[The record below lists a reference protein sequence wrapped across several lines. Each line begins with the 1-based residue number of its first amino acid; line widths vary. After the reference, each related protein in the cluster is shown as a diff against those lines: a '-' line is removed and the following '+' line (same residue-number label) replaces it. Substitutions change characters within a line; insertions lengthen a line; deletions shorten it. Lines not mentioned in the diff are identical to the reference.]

1 MSRRTLVTSALPY
14 ANGPLHLGH
23 LAGAYLPA
31 DIYTRFLRRI
41 GEEVIHIC
49 GTDEHGA
56 AITLA
61 AQKKGISPKE
71 LVDHYHEVIRK
82 DFEDFH
88 IAFTHFSR
96 TSRPIHHEMSQQF
109 FLRLYE
115 RGDIEK
121 RPVIQFYCSTDQVF
135 LPDRYVEGTCP
146 YCGAQARGDQCEY
159 CGRWLE
165 PFQLVEPRCTLCG
178 NPPEPRET
186 FHYYFRLS
194 RYAEPLRAW
203 LEEKTHWKPHVRNT
217 ALSWIREGLQDRPIT
232 RDLSWGVPVPLEEAR
247 GKVLYVWFD
256 APIGYISATREW
268 NPEAWEIWWKDP
280 DTRLVH
286 FIGKD
291 NIIFHAIVWPAMLMA
306 HGEFV
311 LPADIPANQFLVFKG
326 GEKFSTSRGTAIWL
340 RDALSAYPADYW
352 RYVLTA
358 TMPETKDSEFDLDIF
373 RERVNNELAD
383 TFGNFIQRT
392 LSFIARHLGGKVEAV
407 EWGSEEVEALGR
419 LRELGVE
426 IREAYGEF
434 RFRDALF
441 GVMEVARLGNRYL
454 DQKEPWRHRKTEPRK
469 AHQALYTSL
478 QILRA
483 LITWAEPVLPETSS
497 RVASWLGMYLPAF
510 DEAAIPDP
518 GLAGRT
524 IHEPEVLFPK
534 IEGPVVIGQKKASVK
549 EEKKV
554 EHKPEITYDDFARL
568 EIRIGR
574 ILSAEPHPNA
584 DKLLVLK
591 VSVGGEVRTLV
602 AGIRDAYAPEAL
614 VGRQIPVLVN
624 LKPQKIRGVESQ
636 GMILAAT
643 DPEGRA
649 VLLSPDRE
657 VPEGSEVR

>member
-1 MSRRTLVTSALPY
+1 MPKRTLVTSALPY

-31 DIYTRFLRRI
+31 DIYTRFLRSI
-41 GEEVIHIC
+41 GEDVIHIC

-61 AQKKGISPKE
+61 AQKRGISPKE

-96 TSRPIHHEMSQQF
+96 TSRPIHHEMSQRF
-109 FLRLYE
+109 FLRLHD

-121 RPVIQFYCSTDQVF
+121 RPVVQFFCPTDQVF

-146 YCGAQARGDQCEY
+146 YCGARARGDQCES

-165 PFQLVEPRCTLCG
+165 PFQLKDPRCTLCG

-194 RYAEPLRAW
+194 RYGEPLRTW
-203 LEEKTHWKPHVRNT
+203 LETKTHWRAHVRNT
-217 ALSWIREGLQDRPIT
+217 ALSWVREGLQDRPIT
-232 RDLSWGVPVPLEEAR
+232 RDLAWGVPVPLEEAE

-268 NPEAWEIWWKDP
+268 NPGDWEVWWKDP
-280 DTRLVH
+280 ETRLVH

-306 HGEFV
+306 HGEFI
-311 LPADIPANQFLVFKG
+311 LPAEIPANQFLVFRG
-326 GEKFSTSRGTAIWL
+326 GEKFSTSRGMAIWL
-340 RDALSAYPADYW
+340 RDALSAHPADYW

-358 TMPETKDSEFDLDIF
+358 IMPETKDSEFDLEIF
-373 RERVNNELAD
+373 QERINNELAD

-392 LSFIARHLGGKVEAV
+392 LSFIARHLGGRVEAV
-407 EWGSEEVEALGR
+407 EWGAEEVEVLGR
-419 LRELGVE
+419 LRELRDE
-426 IREAYGEF
+426 IREAYANF
-434 RFRDALF
+434 RFRDALY

-469 AHQALYTSL
+469 AHQALYTAL

-483 LITWAEPVLPETSS
+483 LLTWSEPVLPATAS
-497 RVASWLGMYLPAF
+497 RVASWLAMEIPDFEA
-510 DEAAIPDP
+510 AAIPDP

-524 IHEPEVLFPK
+524 VPEPEVLFPK
-534 IEGPVVIGQKKASVK
+534 LEGPVVLASPKGKK
-549 EEKKV
+549 EEKTV
-554 EHKPEITYDDFARL
+554 ERKPEIAFEDFARL
-568 EIRIGR
+568 EIRVGR
-574 ILSAEPHPNA
+574 ILSAEPHPDA
-584 DKLLVLK
+584 DRLLVLK
-591 VSVGGEVRTLV
+591 VSVGDEVRTLV
-602 AGIRDAYAPEAL
+602 AGIRDAYAPEDL
-614 VGRQIPVLVN
+614 VGRQVPVLVN
-624 LKPQKIRGVESQ
+624 LKPRKIRGVTSQ

-643 DPEGRA
+643 DPDGRA
-649 VLLSPDRE
+649 VLLVPDRE